1 MYRAGS
7 LEKTYQSV
15 LNSVKDIDGDNGSV
29 DLFLIHTA
37 SGGKAARKE
46 MWLALEK
53 LHESGRARSI
63 GVSNYGIGHIEE
75 MKEYAKI
82 WPPHVNQIEVLSQIV
97 FGSTMLMNISFTLG
111 ASKRRLTPTARNT
124 A

>member
-15 LNSVKDIDGDNGSV
+15 LNSVREIDGDDGFV

-46 MWLALEK
+46 MWLVLEK

-63 GVSNYGIGHIEE
+63 GVSNYGVGHIEE

-82 WPPHVNQIEVLSQIV
+82 WPPHANQIEVLSQTV
-97 FGSTMLMNISFTLG
+97 FGRSMLTSISFTLG
-111 ASKRRLTPTARNT
+111 ASKRRLMLSARNM